1 MIDTGGKRKVELK
14 VKAAT
19 WVTFLFALAGTTLL
33 STTATDYVPAL
44 SDWLEAPAYALL
56 LATGTLL
63 GGYLKRSRPENLSDS
78 TISAVQKWLDSHA
91 PRAPRA

>member
-1 MIDTGGKRKVELK
+1 MEPKKGKIELK

-19 WVTFLFALAGTTLL
+19 WATFLLALAGTTLL

-44 SDWLEAPAYALL
+44 PDWLEAPAYALL
-56 LATGTLL
+56 LSAGTLL

-78 TISAVQKWLDSHA
+78 TISAVQKWMASHA
-91 PRAPRA
+91 PRMPKA